1 VQNNAHRKCD
11 MMAAL
16 NKYRDWI
23 QLVLLIG
30 GMILIYGQ
38 QVQTVK
44 DVERRTTQCEVDIKQ
59 QNISSSELIK
69 AIYEL
74 RGEIKSLKTEIRY
87 LSKSQ
92 GQVQ

>member
-1 VQNNAHRKCD
+1 
-11 MMAAL
+11 MMATL

-44 DVERRTTQCEVDIKQ
+44 DVERRTTQCEVDLRQ
-59 QNISSSELIK
+59 QNISSGELIK
-69 AIYEL
+69 AIYDL
-74 RGEIKSLKTEIRY
+74 RIEIKGLQTEIKY
-87 LSKSQ
+87 LSKRSRQ
-92 GQVQ
+92 